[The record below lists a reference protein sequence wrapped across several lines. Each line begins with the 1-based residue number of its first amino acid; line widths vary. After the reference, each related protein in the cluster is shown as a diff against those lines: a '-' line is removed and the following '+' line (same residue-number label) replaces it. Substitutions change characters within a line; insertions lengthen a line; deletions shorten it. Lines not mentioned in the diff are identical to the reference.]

1 MNKILVTGDLD
12 VLSIAINEYGADRVW
27 WKTSPIN
34 ERKGIRAGMV
44 RGNLLALDSNIDE
57 KDFVVILSN
66 TPNWLDTR
74 AALKEGAFDEQ
85 E

>member
-1 MNKILVTGDLD
+1 
-12 VLSIAINEYGADRVW
+12 
-27 WKTSPIN
+27 N

-57 KDFVVILSN
+57 KDFVVVLSN

-74 AALKEGAFDEQ
+74 AALKEGAVDEQ